1 MSLPEIKFGIKCV
14 ERSSCRRL
22 LIGVTVALITL
33 TSGVWLSGYVRGPKV
48 VRSSFSTTIVKS
60 ELVGVPFSDG
70 PVTHTYD
77 LFPSPDGAA
86 EAFELQIREA
96 GGYRGLRHCH
106 DQEGNELGKQ
116 VLLMNP
122 PARQGGKAD
131 WRIIWA
137 LRGWNS
143 SELFSVQSDS
153 LQQLQA
159 VERFAQP
166 NWKVCL

>member
-1 MSLPEIKFGIKCV
+1 MPEIKFVIKCV
-14 ERSSCRRL
+14 ERSSYRRL
-22 LIGVTVALITL
+22 LIGFTVALITF
-33 TSGVWLSGYVRGPKV
+33 TSSVWLSGYVRGPKI
-48 VRSSFSTTIVKS
+48 VRSSFSTTVVKS

-70 PVTHTYD
+70 PVTRTYE

-106 DQEGNELGKQ
+106 DQEGNEMGRQ
-116 VLLMNP
+116 ILLMNP
-122 PARQGGKAD
+122 PTRQGGTAD

-137 LRGWNS
+137 LRGQNS
-143 SELFSVQSDS
+143 SELFSVESDS

-159 VERFAQP
+159 VERFSQP
-166 NWKVCL
+166 NWKICL